1 MARSS
6 KRIRNKNR
14 LGAYLA
20 AGAGSLGMVSSAEA
34 VVISINI
41 GNPGFNIG
49 GTNAG
54 LPPGGYQRVKN
65 FPTSGAGYFFIFNSY
80 YGKSGF
86 QAVNNIAFSKI
97 LNSTDTGLK
106 VFGSETSIDNTS
118 YFSVVAMFKDNNG
131 TAPDIGA
138 NQYLGFRLGSS
149 GTYNYGYFELTW
161 TSARNEFEIKSAAYE
176 SIANTPIF
184 TPSDGGGDGGG
195 AVPEPASGA
204 IAALLMGGTALRQ
217 WRKKQRQESNEAV
230 AS

>member
-34 VVISINI
+34 GVISINI
-41 GNPGFNIG
+41 GNTGFNIG

-54 LPPGGYQRVKN
+54 VQPGGYKGVYN
-65 FPTSGAGYFFIFNSY
+65 FPTTGAVDFYILNGYFNFT
-80 YGKSGF
+80 GF
-86 QAVNNIAFSKI
+86 YAKGNIAFSRI
-97 LNSTDTGLK
+97 NPSPTSLK
-106 VFGSETSIDNTS
+106 VFGSDTSIDNTS
-118 YFSVVAMFKDNNG
+118 VFSGLAVFKYNND

-138 NQYLGFRLGSS
+138 NKYLGFRFGSS

-184 TPSDGGGDGGG
+184 TPSGGGGG

>member
-34 VVISINI
+34 GVISINI
-41 GNPGFNIG
+41 GNTGFNIG

-54 LPPGGYQRVKN
+54 VQPGGYKGVYN
-65 FPTSGAGYFFIFNSY
+65 FPTTGAVDFYIFNGYFNFT
-80 YGKSGF
+80 GF
-86 QAVNNIAFSKI
+86 FAKVNMAFSRI
-97 LNSTDTGLK
+97 NNSPTGLK
-106 VFGSETSIDNTS
+106 VFGSDTSIDNTS
-118 YFSVVAMFKDNNG
+118 VFSGYALFKYNND

-138 NQYLGFRLGSS
+138 NKYLGFRFGSS

-184 TPSDGGGDGGG
+184 TPSGGGGG

>member
-34 VVISINI
+34 GVISINI
-41 GNPGFNIG
+41 GNTGFNIG

-54 LPPGGYQRVKN
+54 VQPGGYKGVYN
-65 FPTSGAGYFFIFNSY
+65 FPTTGAADFYILNGYFGFTGFY
-80 YGKSGF
+80 AKS
-86 QAVNNIAFSKI
+86 NIAFSRI
-97 LNSTDTGLK
+97 NPSPTSLK
-106 VFGSETSIDNTS
+106 VFGSDTSIDNTS
-118 YFSVVAMFKDNNG
+118 VFSGLALFKYNND

-138 NQYLGFRLGSS
+138 NKYLGFRFGSS

-184 TPSDGGGDGGG
+184 TPSGGGGG